1 MRTFLSLLLLVAVTT
16 VPVSA
21 GQRYSITLFE
31 HKNFEGRSV
40 TFTSAAANLKETGLN
55 DRISSVKVVLGQK
68 WLLCKNKKFR
78 GGCIVIDRDVPDLE
92 SLGFNDQI
100 SSLKPVE

>member
-1 MRTFLSLLLLVAVTT
+1 MHRFLLLLLLVAV
-16 VPVSA
+16 A
-21 GQRYSITLFE
+21 GAPAFATARYSITLFE

-40 TFTSAAANLKETGLN
+40 TFAGAAANLRETGLN

-68 WLLCKNKKFR
+68 WLLCKNKKFH

-92 SLGFNDQI
+92 ALGFNDQI
-100 SSLKPVE
+100 SSLKPID

>member
-1 MRTFLSLLLLVAVTT
+1 MTMVLLVAATA
-16 VPVSA
+16 VPAFGAS
-21 GQRYSITLFE
+21 RFSITLFE

-92 SLGFNDQI
+92 ALGFNDAI